1 MTIVIVL
8 SALAAALSLGAIIAV
23 SLAVKKLN
31 RASSESGYEKFIS
44 ELQKVNISLSATIKA
59 YTDAQERDFDNL
71 AKRIESSGEKERA
84 QQEKLHDVV
93 LNSVKS
99 IADGNEKRI
108 TEMSNAQRESL
119 QEIKKELKD
128 SLEKLEKGTREEL
141 ERVRKDNSEQL
152 ERIRMTVDDK
162 LSKTLNERLDS
173 SFKNVRESLDRL
185 YKNLGELKSLDT
197 AVGDLNRTLSGVK
210 TRGNWGELSL
220 ETLLEDILTPE
231 QFERQSTLGSRSRET
246 VDFAVKMP
254 GADGDFVYLP
264 IDSKFPVEDFQRM
277 MTALEAGNV
286 SEYESNRREFEK
298 RLKSEAVSIK
308 NKYIKPPK
316 TTDFALMYLPTES
329 LYAEALRVPGL
340 VEEIQRSQ
348 RVIITGPTNAAALL
362 NSLRIGFRTLMI
374 QKNSA
379 EVFKIL
385 SDFRKKFY
393 DFKDTL
399 AAVRENL
406 RRAGEK
412 LDKAESSTE
421 KIDKSLRRAERL
433 DIDEAVEPP
442 KLIGGESGGI

>member
-1 MTIVIVL
+1 MTIVIIL

-31 RASSESGYEKFIS
+31 RGSSESGYEKFIS

-210 TRGNWGELSL
+210 TRGNWGDLSL
-220 ETLLEDILTPE
+220 ETLLEDILPPE

-246 VDFAVKMP
+246 LHFAVKMP

>member
-23 SLAVKKLN
+23 SLAAKKLN
-31 RASSESGYEKFIS
+31 RGSSESGYEKFIS

>member
-1 MTIVIVL
+1 MTTVIVL

-31 RASSESGYEKFIS
+31 RGSSESGYEKFIS

>member
-1 MTIVIVL
+1 MTTVIVL

-31 RASSESGYEKFIS
+31 RGSSENGYEKFIS
-44 ELQKVNISLSATIKA
+44 ELQKVNVSLSATIKA

-108 TEMSNAQRESL
+108 TEMSNAQRDSL

-286 SEYESNRREFEK
+286 SEYESHRREFEK

-406 RRAGEK
+406 KRAGEK

>member
-1 MTIVIVL
+1 MTTVIVL

-31 RASSESGYEKFIS
+31 RGSSESGYEIFIS
-44 ELQKVNISLSATIKA
+44 ELQKVNVSLSATIKA

>member
-31 RASSESGYEKFIS
+31 RGSSESGYEKFIS

>member
-1 MTIVIVL
+1 MTIVIIL

-31 RASSESGYEKFIS
+31 RGSSESGYEKFIS

-71 AKRIESSGEKERA
+71 AKRIESSGERERA

-108 TEMSNAQRESL
+108 TEMSNAQRDSL

>member
-1 MTIVIVL
+1 MTTVIVL

-31 RASSESGYEKFIS
+31 RGSSESGYEKFIS

-340 VEEIQRSQ
+340 VEGIQRSQ

>member
-1 MTIVIVL
+1 MTTVIVL

-31 RASSESGYEKFIS
+31 RGSSESGYEKFIS

-231 QFERQSTLGSRSRET
+231 QFERQSTLGSRSREA

>member
-31 RASSESGYEKFIS
+31 RGSSESGYEKFIS

-210 TRGNWGELSL
+210 TRGSWGELSL

>member
-1 MTIVIVL
+1 
-8 SALAAALSLGAIIAV
+8 
-23 SLAVKKLN
+23 
-31 RASSESGYEKFIS
+31 
-44 ELQKVNISLSATIKA
+44 
-59 YTDAQERDFDNL
+59 
-71 AKRIESSGEKERA
+71 
-84 QQEKLHDVV
+84 
-93 LNSVKS
+93 
-99 IADGNEKRI
+99 
-108 TEMSNAQRESL
+108 
-119 QEIKKELKD
+119 
-128 SLEKLEKGTREEL
+128 
-141 ERVRKDNSEQL
+141 
-152 ERIRMTVDDK
+152 
-162 LSKTLNERLDS
+162 
-173 SFKNVRESLDRL
+173 
-185 YKNLGELKSLDT
+185 
-197 AVGDLNRTLSGVK
+197 
-210 TRGNWGELSL
+210 
-220 ETLLEDILTPE
+220 
-231 QFERQSTLGSRSRET
+231 
-246 VDFAVKMP
+246 
-254 GADGDFVYLP
+254 
-264 IDSKFPVEDFQRM
+264 M

>member
-1 MTIVIVL
+1 MTIVIIL

-31 RASSESGYEKFIS
+31 RGSSESGYEKFIS

>member
-1 MTIVIVL
+1 M
-8 SALAAALSLGAIIAV
+8 AAALSLGAIIAV

-31 RASSESGYEKFIS
+31 RGSSESGYEKFIS
-44 ELQKVNISLSATIKA
+44 ELQKVNVSLSATIKA

-286 SEYESNRREFEK
+286 SEYESHRREFEK

>member
-31 RASSESGYEKFIS
+31 RGSSESGYEKFIS
-44 ELQKVNISLSATIKA
+44 ELQKVNVSLSATIKA

>member
-31 RASSESGYEKFIS
+31 RGSSENGYEKFIS

>member
-1 MTIVIVL
+1 MTIVIIL

-31 RASSESGYEKFIS
+31 RGSSESGYEKFIS

-108 TEMSNAQRESL
+108 TEMSNAQRDSL

>member
-1 MTIVIVL
+1 M
-8 SALAAALSLGAIIAV
+8 AAALSLGAIIAV

-31 RASSESGYEKFIS
+31 RGSSESGYEKFIS

>member
-1 MTIVIVL
+1 MTTVIVL

-31 RASSESGYEKFIS
+31 RGSSESGYEKFIS

-286 SEYESNRREFEK
+286 SEYELNRREFEK

>member
-1 MTIVIVL
+1 MTTVIVL

-31 RASSESGYEKFIS
+31 RGSSENGYEKFIS

-286 SEYESNRREFEK
+286 SEYESHRREFEK

>member
-1 MTIVIVL
+1 MTTVIVL

-31 RASSESGYEKFIS
+31 RGSSESGYEKFIS
-44 ELQKVNISLSATIKA
+44 ELQKVNVSLSATIKA

>member
-1 MTIVIVL
+1 MTTVIVL

-31 RASSESGYEKFIS
+31 RGSSENGYEKFIS

>member
-31 RASSESGYEKFIS
+31 RGSSENGYEKFIS

-286 SEYESNRREFEK
+286 SEYESNRREVEK